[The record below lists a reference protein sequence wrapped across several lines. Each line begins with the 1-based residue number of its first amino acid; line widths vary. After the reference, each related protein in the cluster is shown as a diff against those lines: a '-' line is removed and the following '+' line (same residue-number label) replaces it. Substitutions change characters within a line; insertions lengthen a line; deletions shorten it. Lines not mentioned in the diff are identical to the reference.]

1 MYLKRMT
8 VKSTNNKNEDVI
20 IWAADVNIFIP
31 KFIFLCFV
39 KEALI
44 KSSILKHQNCYR
56 QYTLNTYR
64 QQKLQKLNDLVAKGY
79 LWRYYKELCH

>member
-8 VKSTNNKNEDVI
+8 VTSTNNKNEDVI

-39 KEALI
+39 KRALI
-44 KSSILKHQNCYR
+44 KSINFKTS
-56 QYTLNTYR
+56 
-64 QQKLQKLNDLVAKGY
+64 KLLSAIYFKY
-79 LWRYYKELCH
+79 LSPTKTTKANRSGR